1 MLDSIY
7 LIPATQPSPII
18 LAHITLTFPCTAL
31 PQFNLAH
38 HLFAS
43 TSSLLLDSNPWPPT
57 LYSRPFLS
65 VLTLSTPSPTT
76 AKSPGTHPPSTFI
89 TTSYPNPIP
98 SPIESPGAPPVFKS
112 PDTKQDKLAEAEKR
126 ALAQFEKDRS
136 EHEKKVARATAA
148 ALAALKY
155 ETTSITIPTAEAASF
170 MEMLAGKMAPLWAL
184 RGTERV
190 ENGTSISL
198 CDGEWTLRIGDLR
211 QSTTKAGVSSSTLRG
226 VLCEVTWTEN
236 EGKVGDVVGK
246 DEKEMITAFLARL
259 LEGTGANLDAA
270 RRLSAYTPSTSD
282 TGTNWALA
290 ELYTELL
297 RSRG

>member
-1 MLDSIY
+1 
-7 LIPATQPSPII
+7 
-18 LAHITLTFPCTAL
+18 
-31 PQFNLAH
+31 
-38 HLFAS
+38 
-43 TSSLLLDSNPWPPT
+43 
-57 LYSRPFLS
+57 
-65 VLTLSTPSPTT
+65 VLTLSTHSPQTT
-76 AKSPGTHPPSTFI
+76 KSAGPHPPSTFV

-98 SPIESPGAPPVFKS
+98 SSIESPGAPPVFKS

-136 EHEKKVARATAA
+136 EHEKKVAKATAA

-170 MEMLAGKMAPLWAL
+170 MEMLAGKMAPLWTL

-190 ENGTSISL
+190 ENGTSVSL
-198 CDGEWTLRIGDLR
+198 RDGEWMLRIGDLR
-211 QSTTKAGVSSSTLRG
+211 QSTTKAGVTSSTLRG

-236 EGKVGDVVGK
+236 EGKVGDPVEK
-246 DEKEMITAFLARL
+246 DEQEMLAAFLGRL
-259 LEGTGANLDAA
+259 LEGTGANLETA
-270 RRLSAYTPSTSD
+270 RHLSAYTPSANEM
-282 TGTNWALA
+282 GTNWALA